1 MANYNESRI
10 YKIYCTLS
18 TINEFYIGSSARYEE
33 RCILHKSDC
42 NNINSIRYSLK
53 LYQYIRNNGGWNN
66 FTVEVL
72 EKYPCK
78 NRTELNIR
86 EEWWKKQEQ
95 PTLNERKAHRTIN
108 DKKEYNNEKTSEY
121 YHNNSTNIKL
131 KANEVIK
138 CSICNKTFTRANRST
153 HQKSKY
159 CQNYKSTSS
168 ESSTESIIHSDS
180 ESD

>member
-42 NNINSIRYSLK
+42 NNINSPRYSYK
-53 LYQYIRNNGGWNN
+53 LYNYIRNNGGWEN

-72 EKYPCK
+72 EKFPCK

-86 EEWWKKQEQ
+86 EEWWKQQKC
-95 PTLNERKAHRTIN
+95 PTLNNNRAYRTDNEIKEDRKQFNNNRPQGKFNCTN
-108 DKKEYNNEKTSEY
+108 CDKTYTY
-121 YHNNSTNIKL
+121 
-131 KANEVIK
+131 V
-138 CSICNKTFTRANRST
+138 NKQT
-153 HQKSKY
+153 HLKSKY
-159 CQNYKSTSS
+159 CKNYKSTTS

-180 ESD
+180 DTE